1 MAKNRTMAVKH
12 AKARADAAKQGV
24 QDGLSES
31 MIHMFN
37 DRNFN
42 RDVKEHR
49 DTRRR
54 STITMHFGGLY
65 TR

>member
-37 DRNFN
+37 SPAFDRS
-42 RDVKEHR
+42 VKEHR
-49 DTRRR
+49 DVRRR
-54 STITMHFGGLY
+54 SVVTMHFGGLY
-65 TR
+65 S